1 MIQYKNLYSIKIY
14 LQFCTFINNFIL
26 LQIIII
32 YTLYIINKTIIIII
46 I

>member
-14 LQFCTFINNFIL
+14 LQFCIFINNFIL